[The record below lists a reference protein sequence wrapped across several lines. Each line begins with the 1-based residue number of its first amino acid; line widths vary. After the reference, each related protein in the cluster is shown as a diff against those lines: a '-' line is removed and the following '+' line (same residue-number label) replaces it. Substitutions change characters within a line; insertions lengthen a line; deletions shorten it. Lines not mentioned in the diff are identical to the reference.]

1 MINYE
6 SVQLDALCI
15 HHVGNK
21 VREEDLVIA
30 DQPIAINDDI
40 LYKHLL
46 KYFFHNF
53 KQPAFYH
60 FNEDQDSVG
69 PHPMM
74 ELIRNVFEVPST
86 IFDASIKIAEYL
98 YDIQENG
105 NIKSGDLMI
114 AYFDNILVDDEMV
127 NAIGIFKS
135 ENKDVFLK
143 IKAQAKSFSMK
154 YDEGMHIEKL
164 DKGCLI
170 LNTEQEQ
177 GYKICLVDKQ
187 NEGSVAN
194 FWKNGFLRLK
204 VRSDDYNFTS
214 NFIQMTKSF
223 VKDRLE
229 PLYETDKLD
238 EAGILNR
245 SQKFFETNE
254 TFDQESYAEEI
265 FKDEDVI
272 QTFQEYKKDYE
283 VENNLEIGDNF
294 NVSIPAVKNK
304 SKIFKSVLKLDK
316 NFHIYIHG
324 DRDKIE
330 RGQDEYGRKFYKI
343 YYDKEE

>member
-6 SVQLDALCI
+6 SVELGALCI

-21 VREEDLVIA
+21 AREEDLVIA
-30 DQPIAINDDI
+30 ESQVTLQDEV

-53 KQPAFYH
+53 KKPEFYH

-69 PHPMM
+69 PHP
-74 ELIRNVFEVPST
+74 IINTVKKVFETPET
-86 IFDASIKIAEYL
+86 LFDGSIKIAEYL
-98 YDIQENG
+98 YDIQDNA
-105 NIKSGDLMI
+105 NIKSGDLMV

-135 ENKDVFLK
+135 ENKDTFLR
-143 IKAQAKSFSMK
+143 IKAQARTFSIN
-154 YDEGMHIEKL
+154 YDQGMHLEKL

-170 LNTEQEQ
+170 LNTEQDQ
-177 GYKICLVDKQ
+177 GFKICLVDKQ
-187 NEGSVAN
+187 NEGGIAS
-194 FWKNGFLRLK
+194 FWKDHFLQLK
-204 VRSDDYNFTS
+204 VRSDDYSFTS

-245 SQKFFETNE
+245 SQQFFENHE
-254 TFDQESYAEEI
+254 TIDQTTYAEEI

-294 NVSIPAVKNK
+294 NVSIPALKNK

-316 NFHIYIHG
+316 NFHVYIHG